1 LRQYLPSLN
10 ALFKSRALSE
20 GSEPLF
26 ARGGDNAVMRCVV
39 GHDAL
44 RAMAAH
50 LAASDITSGR
60 VRSSRSDGKHDQSPD
75 DRQMVLDSGKHVVC
89 LSFLKLAKHQNGDT
103 LVRSF
108 IMDSNSGYKH

>member
-1 LRQYLPSLN
+1 
-10 ALFKSRALSE
+10 
-20 GSEPLF
+20 
-26 ARGGDNAVMRCVV
+26 MRCVV

-89 LSFLKLAKHQNGDT
+89 LSFLKLAKQIAIDLSQIGGLCCHFATQ
-103 LVRSF
+103 
-108 IMDSNSGYKH
+108 YKIGFVWLIVSCRCQLILLT